1 MVRSVSRL
9 PELGRRVVGLR
20 LAVGLT
26 LAQHPIACLGEVPG
40 DGDDGSPMSLAGS
53 ESSIEQADVA
63 FAIGAQMRRA
73 GGGFDECPLEIAVD
87 VVAGAAV
94 TGMAARGDDAR
105 HEAGVAGQVF
115 GSGETF
121 DVADLPPQ
129 DGRENLGGWRTLD
142 FVLPT
147 LTTKAG
153 ALRCPAFGQRGRP
166 QMPALSL
173 LLPSFSPFSQ

>member
-40 DGDDGSPMSLAGS
+40 DGDDGS
-53 ESSIEQADVA
+53 
-63 FAIGAQMRRA
+63 
-73 GGGFDECPLEIAVD
+73 LEIAVD